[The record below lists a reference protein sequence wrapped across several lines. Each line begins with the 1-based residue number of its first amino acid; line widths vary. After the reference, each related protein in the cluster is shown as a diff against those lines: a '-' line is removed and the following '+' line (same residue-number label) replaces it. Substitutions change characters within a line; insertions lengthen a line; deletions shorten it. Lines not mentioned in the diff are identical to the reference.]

1 MKRTFLSVILV
12 IVLAFCL
19 TACGCKHEWSEATCT
34 APKTCKLCEA
44 TEGDVIA
51 HEWEEATCESP
62 KTCKGCG
69 LTEGSPTG
77 HNWKDATC
85 AAPKTCEICEK
96 TDGDSLEHTLGK
108 TEIVDPSYSTATCTY
123 VQKCTVCGQE
133 FAEKGALVSLHD
145 GEYFYMSPL
154 AFADRLQD
162 MLQDMQDLMNDNE
175 YLTLIDDEV
184 TKGNLQMLV
193 GTMDPAGNV
202 TVPGIFE
209 FSSHNA
215 MLQAGEQR
223 NGDFYTVIGEI
234 SGADHAALTL
244 ISIIRTADPTLD
256 FKAAQQYTAQL
267 LQNRTLELNGISY
280 AVKGNDRKMTI
291 IVAVS
296 GEPKSP
302 EQVLYAEWSADV
314 VAFNTDPKDETTII
328 EYAPAKTNYL
338 HVIFQINGPIGQD
351 ELDLGYSVTYQN
363 GDVWS
368 APKGQPI
375 KNGKCF
381 RIPWKNGWDTT
392 PGTMKI
398 TITRFDTNQTIGEF
412 SFEIK

>member
-1 MKRTFLSVILV
+1 MKRTILATILV
-12 IVLAFCL
+12 FMLAFCL
-19 TACGCKHEWSEATCT
+19 TACGCEHEWKEATCT
-34 APKTCKLCEA
+34 APKTCTLCEA
-44 TEGDVIA
+44 TEGEAIA
-51 HEWEEATCESP
+51 HEWEEATCETP

-69 LTEGSPTG
+69 QTEGTPTG
-77 HNWKDATC
+77 HNWKEATC
-85 AAPKTCEICEK
+85 AAPKTCEVCKK
-96 TDGDSLEHTLGK
+96 TNGDSLEHTLGEIK
-108 TEIVDPSYSTATCTY
+108 IVDPSYSTATCTY

-133 FAEKGALVSLHD
+133 FAEKGDLLSLHD

-223 NGDFYTVIGEI
+223 TGDFYTVIGEV

-256 FKAAQQYTAQL
+256 FKAAQQCTAQL

-280 AVKGNDRKMTI
+280 AVKGNDKKLTI

-302 EQVLYAEWSADV
+302 EEVLYTEWSADV
-314 VAFNTDPKDETTII
+314 VAFNTNPKDETTIMK
-328 EYAPAKTNYL
+328 YAPQNANHL
-338 HVIFQINGPIGQD
+338 HVQFRINGGVQGDAITVRPAITWQD
-351 ELDLGYSVTYQN
+351 GKTWDSTKTYS
-363 GDVWS
+363 
-368 APKGQPI
+368 I
-375 KNGKCF
+375 KNGHDF
-381 RIPWKNGWDTT
+381 NFPWDNWNTY
-392 PGTMKI
+392 PGTIKLDVI
-398 TITRFDTNQTIGEF
+398 QDDTNEVIGTF